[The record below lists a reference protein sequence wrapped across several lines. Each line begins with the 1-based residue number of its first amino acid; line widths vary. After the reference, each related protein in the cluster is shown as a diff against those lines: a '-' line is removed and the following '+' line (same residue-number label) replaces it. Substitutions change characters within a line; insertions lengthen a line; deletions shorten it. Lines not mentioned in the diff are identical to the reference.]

1 MHLYFEAFLK
11 QPMHQQPSYLTFCLC
26 MHFTSQ
32 FEYLQ
37 SWTSHVLYFIPD
49 NLYLTRYTLS
59 MRAVQVTIFSWQAN
73 FDSSTVTHY
82 HFHQRY
88 TKREK
93 LGQFLSDE
101 SLVCLTNQSWWVYA
115 HRLVKGPSSPPF
127 YNHLR
132 QLLLWCIGYAVY
144 FYCYAC
150 QSVASSLRQCVG
162 REGGSSFTMMAART
176 NKGILQDPHHCLKC
190 TSAMYTE

>member
-1 MHLYFEAFLK
+1 
-11 QPMHQQPSYLTFCLC
+11 
-26 MHFTSQ
+26 MHFASQ

-101 SLVCLTNQSWWVYA
+101 SLVCLTNQTWWVYTR
-115 HRLVKGPSSPPF
+115 RLVKAPSSPPLLQSLEAAF
-127 YNHLR
+127 IVMYR
-132 QLLLWCIGYAVY
+132 GCCILLLLCLPKCSIFFTPMCGEGRRGGLVLQWWQPGQIKESSKTPTTAWSVHPPCI
-144 FYCYAC
+144 
-150 QSVASSLRQCVG
+150 QSLDKTIHG
-162 REGGSSFTMMAART
+162 KEYIY
-176 NKGILQDPHHCLKC
+176 K
-190 TSAMYTE
+190 